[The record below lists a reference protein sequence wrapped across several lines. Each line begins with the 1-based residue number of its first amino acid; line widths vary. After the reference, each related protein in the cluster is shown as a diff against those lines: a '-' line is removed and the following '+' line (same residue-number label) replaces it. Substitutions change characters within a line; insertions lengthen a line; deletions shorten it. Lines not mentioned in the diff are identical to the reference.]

1 MSKFSFSSVGS
12 QAKHAAMAS
21 STGTVRHV
29 TIAPEAQVMA
39 LEFVFLPSSGE
50 NIGSGPWPPHH
61 HRKPKQWQNPN
72 RQGTP
77 LAFWRKVKD
86 GLRYLTGSNYRG
98 SYTAPGPNGRPNNIV
113 PERLPGR
120 GIDVPGSG
128 RDGIAQLA
136 PGRPHLDV
144 PPLPPSTPP
153 GYLDSLPTLPSVS
166 PPVAVQL
173 KPTRFKGLTLT
184 PDEPISYKQEIH
196 FIGDTDSFINR
207 AQAQRVMRELLKLM
221 QDHPN
226 VYVTILGNAAVDFAT
241 PAFKAPYGNNR
252 AVLRKFPMY
261 GYYDGKA
268 CYGPKFRTIGDLM
281 LARARAIANLL
292 ISQGIAPYRIHC
304 NIGNYG
310 YGKAGVPGSA
320 DRKRRA
326 TIVIS
331 EKP

>member
-1 MSKFSFSSVGS
+1 MPKFSFSSAGS
-12 QAKHAAMAS
+12 LARHAAIAS

-29 TIAPEAQVMA
+29 ASAPEAQAMA

-50 NIGSGPWPPHH
+50 TIGGGPWPPHH
-61 HRKPKQWQNPN
+61 HRRPKQWQNPN

-86 GLRYLTGSNYRG
+86 GLRYLTGSSYRG
-98 SYTAPGPNGRPNNIV
+98 SYTAPGLNGRRNNIV
-113 PERLPGR
+113 PEPLPGR
-120 GIDVPGSG
+120 GIDVPASG

-144 PPLPPSTPP
+144 PPLPPPTPP
-153 GYLDSLPTLPSVS
+153 GYLDSLPTLPSLS

-173 KPTRFKGLTLT
+173 RPTRFKGFTLT
-184 PDEPISYKQEIH
+184 PNEPISYKQEIH

-207 AQAQRVMRELLKLM
+207 AEAQRVMHELLTLM

-226 VYVTILGNAAVDFAT
+226 VYVTILGNAANEFAT
-241 PAFKAPYGNNR
+241 PAFKAPYGTNR
-252 AVLRKFPMY
+252 ALLRKFPMY

-268 CYGPKFRTIGDLM
+268 YYGPKFRTIGDLM

-292 ISQGIAPYRIHC
+292 IGRGIAPYRIHC
-304 NIGNYG
+304 DIGSYG